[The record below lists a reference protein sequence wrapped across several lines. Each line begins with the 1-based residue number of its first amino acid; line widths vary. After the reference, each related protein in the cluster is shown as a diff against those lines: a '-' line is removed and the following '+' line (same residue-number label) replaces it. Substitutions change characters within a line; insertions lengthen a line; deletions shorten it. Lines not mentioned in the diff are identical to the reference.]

1 MSESSASPKASSFDR
16 VWKTLGYEAS
26 SSIAL
31 GETIRPE
38 AREAPP
44 PVMSAPDAPQVL
56 SAPDA
61 PQVLSAPDAP
71 AGNAALPA
79 IVIASG
85 PGAPGEL
92 LVKSRLGAGGMGAV
106 DLAEQRSLG
115 REVAIKRLHEETH
128 EALHVAALLQ
138 EARTLGRLEHPGI
151 VPVYALGLDRD
162 ARPVVV
168 MKRVSGVSF
177 SALIDDRA
185 HPFWATLLEDGRD
198 RIEVIVDVMMQ
209 ACNAL
214 SYAHAQGVVHRDI
227 KPDNIMIG
235 AFGVVYVLDW
245 GVALDR
251 RALATQPSSERQI
264 VGTPVFMAPELFDG
278 AVSSHDERTDVYLFG
293 ATLHYAL
300 TGRAK
305 HEGATLYEALANAY
319 VSAPFAYGEDVPAE
333 LGALC
338 NECTSREPSARPA
351 SFEKVRRRLVEYLH
365 HRGSTAIARRA
376 TQALERARAARDEIE
391 QRRLLTEARLGFVQA
406 LADWPENSL
415 AKRGYRATLDAIV
428 DRELESRNA
437 TAARAAVT
445 ELGDAGG
452 AIVARIELLER
463 ELERERAEAEAGRRH
478 EREMDVSVG
487 ANVRAAMGVL
497 GFLVLL
503 GFSALFVVVQPSG
516 ARAALGLVLAQD
528 VAAIAFFVLI
538 ATVLRRRLFGNT
550 VSSRLAWAFL
560 ALLLCGAAVD
570 GVAWLAR
577 ADIYAMA
584 SFKFVAIGFVL
595 LTTAITVERLLGLA
609 AAVAIVAAFVMA
621 KWPSTVENLGSVAS
635 VALLVIFV
643 WVARRSARRAGPPT
657 LA

>member
-1 MSESSASPKASSFDR
+1 MSESPASPKASSFDR
-16 VWKTLGYEAS
+16 VWKTLGYESS
-26 SSIAL
+26 SSISL
-31 GETIRPE
+31 GETIRPDE
-38 AREAPP
+38 PETASTPNAP
-44 PVMSAPDAPQVL
+44 VTSKDDAV
-56 SAPDA
+56 
-61 PQVLSAPDAP
+61 
-71 AGNAALPA
+71 AALPA
-79 IVIASG
+79 IDVTSASESS
-85 PGAPGEL
+85 GEII
-92 LVKSRLGAGGMGAV
+92 VKSRLGAGGMGAV

-115 REVAIKRLHEETH
+115 REVAVKRLHEETKD
-128 EALHVAALLQ
+128 ATHVAALLH

-162 ARPVVV
+162 GRPVVV

-185 HPFWATLLEDGRD
+185 HPFWQSLVEDGRD
-198 RIEVIVDVMMQ
+198 RVEVIVDVMMQ

-214 SYAHAQGVVHRDI
+214 SFAHAQGVVHRDI

-251 RALATQPSSERQI
+251 RALTQSQLAERQV

-278 AVSSHDERTDVYLFG
+278 PLASHDERSDVYLFG
-293 ATLHYAL
+293 STLHYAL

-305 HEGATLYEALANAY
+305 HQGATLYEVLANAY
-319 VSAPFAYGEDVPAE
+319 VSAPCEYEEDVPAE

-338 NECTSREPSARPA
+338 NECTHRDPAARPA
-351 SFEKVRRRLVEYLH
+351 SFEKVRRRLVEFLH
-365 HRGSTAIARRA
+365 HRGSTAIAKRA
-376 TQALERARAARDEIE
+376 TETLERARGQGDEIE
-391 QRRLLTEARLGFVQA
+391 QRRSLTEARLGFVQA
-406 LADWPENSL
+406 LADWPENPL
-415 AKRGYRATLDAIV
+415 AQRGRRATLEAII
-428 DRELESRNA
+428 DRELASRNA
-437 TAARAAVT
+437 TAARAAMA
-445 ELGDAGG
+445 ELGDTNTDT
-452 AIVARIELLER
+452 VAKIEALER

-516 ARAALGLVLAQD
+516 ARAALALVLAQD

-538 ATVLRRRLFGNT
+538 ATLFRRRLFGNT
-550 VSSRLAWAFL
+550 VSSRLAWAFF

-570 GVAWLAR
+570 GVAWLSR

-595 LTTAITVERLLGLA
+595 LTTAITVERWLALA
-609 AAVAIVAAFVMA
+609 AVVAIGSAFVMA
-621 KWPSTVENLGSVAS
+621 RWPSTVENLGSFAS
-635 VALLVIFV
+635 LALLVIFV
-643 WVARRSARRAGPPT
+643 WVARRSAKRAVPSTG
-657 LA
+657 A